1 MILIGIDAELGPQI
15 FKLDPAGYY
24 VGFKATA
31 AGQKQ
36 TESINFVSRPGSL
49 SSILRRPLPSY
60 HIASLSEE
68 ADPDHL
74 ASNVSVGKTVETATR
89 QRSARPLGRHRARDR
104 SPLFCLCDRLQGGRD
119 RDWDLQYGRGGAC
132 SRGDQGRRRP
142 VQANGRGGE
151 GRMVGPCR

>member
-60 HIASLSEE
+60 HTSSLFEE

-74 ASNVSVGKTVETATR
+74 ASNASVGKTVETATC
-89 QRSARPLGRHRARDR
+89 QR
-104 SPLFCLCDRLQGGRD
+104 
-119 RDWDLQYGRGGAC
+119 
-132 SRGDQGRRRP
+132 
-142 VQANGRGGE
+142 
-151 GRMVGPCR
+151 